1 MHTYQGE
8 VEAHPT
14 SEDVQFLDDRLGLDH
29 RVGHPTP
36 FEPIPMLVAAD

>member
-1 MHTYQGE
+1 MHQRVAYLLATDN
-8 VEAHPT
+8 VLRPLT
-14 SEDVQFLDDRLGLDH
+14 GLDH